1 MVKFHGNPAPGL
13 LIGGFMVDMAM
24 RERPEGEFFDVLCE
38 TSVCLPDA
46 VQLLTPCTYGNGWLK
61 VVDIGRFAI
70 TVFEKYSG
78 KGVRVHL
85 DASKLGDYP
94 EIKSWFFRLKRKE
107 EQDQEK
113 LMGEIRERRRAD
125 SRSIRRAGRREAC
138 RKKEGRPDSSLPEM
152 RRGLPRKVRQ
162 CLPGLPGRDP
172 VQIIR
177 VAKGAGGGSE
187 IVVRDQ

>member
-1 MVKFHGNPAPGL
+1 MTTICGHSTNAYLAMVEQFHGNPAPGL
-13 LIGGFMVDMAM
+13 LIGGFIVDMAM
-24 RERPEGEFFDVLCE
+24 KNRPAGEFFDVLCE

-94 EIKSWFFRLKRKE
+94 EIRNWFFRLKSKE
-107 EQDQEK
+107 QQDREK
-113 LMGEIRERRRAD
+113 LQREILEAGTKILTASGVQVDGKHVGKKKGGATAICPKCGEAYPVKTGETCL
-125 SRSIRRAGRREAC
+125 AC
-138 RKKEGRPDSSLPEM
+138 QGEVLYK
-152 RRGLPRKVRQ
+152 
-162 CLPGLPGRDP
+162 
-172 VQIIR
+172 
-177 VAKGAGGGSE
+177 
-187 IVVRDQ
+187 

>member
-1 MVKFHGNPAPGL
+1 MTTICGYSTNEYLARVEKFHGHPAPGL

-24 RERPEGEFFDVLCE
+24 RSRPEGEFFDVLCE

-85 DASKLGDYP
+85 DASKLDDYP
-94 EIKSWFFRLKRKE
+94 EIKAWFFRLKRKE

-113 LMGEIRERRRAD
+113 LMGEILNAGERIFAASSVQVD
-125 SRSIRRAGRREAC
+125 GKHVGKKKGGPTSLCPKCGEAYPV
-138 RKKEGRPDSSLPEM
+138 KSGNT
-152 RRGLPRKVRQ
+152 
-162 CLPGLPGRDP
+162 CLACQG
-172 VQIIR
+172 
-177 VAKGAGGGSE
+177 E
-187 IVVRDQ
+187 ILYK